1 MSDEV
6 TQADRD
12 AAHEWMRGQST
23 GLRMMMVKPRGL
35 YEAFARHRL
44 QAKASKDT
52 EIQQAV
58 AAEVAQIVA
67 GLKSENG
74 QCDCSARSEGECAC
88 GAWDDYKTWPLE
100 RVWEWIE
107 RGEYK
112 GTSGE

>member
-1 MSDEV
+1 MTEI

-12 AAHEWMRGQST
+12 RAAPYAQLLVVSEPVETIAQS
-23 GLRMMMVKPRGL
+23 
-35 YEAFARHRL
+35 FARHR
-44 QAKASKDT
+44 
-52 EIQQAV
+52 QQAV

-88 GAWDDYKTWPLE
+88 GAWYDYKTWPLE

-112 GTSGE
+112 ETSGE

>member
-1 MSDEV
+1 MSIEV
-6 TQADRD
+6 RPASEIANEICGCSTKDQHRRDIALIKADR
-12 AAHEWMRGQST
+12 
-23 GLRMMMVKPRGL
+23 
-35 YEAFARHRL
+35 
-44 QAKASKDT
+44 
-52 EIQQAV
+52 QQAV

-112 GTSGE
+112 EASGE